1 MAIDGVSGRTSYI
14 GSSILNLKSQLN
26 DLQEQLASGK
36 VSNTYAGQGVNRG
49 LAVGLRAQINNL
61 NAYADTATNVNTR
74 INIANLS
81 LQGLV
86 DLNTQV
92 KTAANGS
99 SITLGNNGQTT
110 GQTSAQAAFANAI
123 ELLNTRSGDR
133 YLFSG
138 RATDTPPTAT
148 ADEILFGSAD
158 GSKAGLTQVIADR
171 KSADLGA
178 DGMGRLTLSA
188 PGTSP
193 ITLTEDAA
201 PSPFGLKLSA
211 VSTTMTGATVTPVK
225 TAVNLATN
233 PGEGDNFKFTF
244 TLSDGT
250 SKTVQLTATNTA
262 PPPSGSFAIGVDA
275 TATAANLNAALSD
288 AKGAASAQ
296 FGPTVSAVSSTVAG
310 VTVTPA
316 AVSLDLGVTNSNE
329 GDKLNFTFNFPDG
342 TSETIS
348 LTATNTNP
356 PPPGSFL
363 IGADPA
369 ATTANLQ
376 GKLNDAVKTLANT
389 SLVAASAMAASN
401 NFFDSPPLR
410 VDVSSSPLTSAT
422 TLVAGTASDTVA
434 WYTGEPAQ
442 SSTDSARGTAI
453 GQIDQSITV
462 QYGARA
468 NEQAFRLQLQTMA
481 AYAAVTTSS
490 SDVNANGQIT
500 ALSQRVA
507 QKLSPQQGVQ
517 TIQDIQADFAGA
529 QTAMKASSDR
539 QAQVKTMTQTML
551 DSIDGVSPEE
561 VATKILALQT
571 SLSASYQTTA
581 MLYQISLTKYL
592 PI

>member
-14 GSSILNLKSQLN
+14 GSSILNLKSQL
-26 DLQEQLASGK
+26 DTLQEQLASGK
-36 VSNTYAGQGVNRG
+36 ISSTYAGQGVNRG
-49 LAVGLRAQINNL
+49 LAVGLRAQISNL
-61 NAYADTATNVNTR
+61 SAYADTATNVNTR

-92 KTAANGS
+92 KNAANGS
-99 SITLGNNGQTT
+99 SISLGNNGQTT
-110 GQTSAQAAFANAI
+110 GQTSGLAAFANAI

-148 ADEILFGSAD
+148 ADEILYGSAD
-158 GSKAGLTQVIADR
+158 GSKAGLTQLVTER

-188 PGTSP
+188 PGVSP
-193 ITLTEDAA
+193 ITLAEDAA

-211 VSTTMTGATVTPVK
+211 ASTTMAGATLTPQQ
-225 TAVNLATN
+225 TTVNLATN

-244 TLSDGT
+244 TLADGT
-250 SKTVQLTATNTA
+250 SKTVQLTATNTV
-262 PPPSGSFAIGVDA
+262 PPPSGSFAIGADA
-275 TATAANLNAALSD
+275 TATGANLNAALSD
-288 AKGAASAQ
+288 AEGATSAQ
-296 FGPTVSAVSSTVAG
+296 FGPAVSAVSSSMAG

-316 AVSLDLGVTNSNE
+316 SLSLDLGATNPAE
-329 GDKLNFTFNFPDG
+329 GDKFNFTFNLPDG
-342 TSETIS
+342 TSETIALS
-348 LTATNTNP
+348 ATNTNP

-376 GKLNDAVKTLANT
+376 GKLNDAVNKLANT

-410 VDVSSSPLTSAT
+410 VDTSGSPLSSAT
-422 TLVAGTASDTVA
+422 TLVAGTPSNTVS
-434 WYTGEPAQ
+434 WYTGEAAQ
-442 SSTDSARGTAI
+442 SSTDSARGTAV
-453 GQIDQSITV
+453 GKIDQSINV

-481 AYAAVTTSS
+481 VYAAVTTSAT
-490 SDVNANGQIT
+490 DVNANDQIT

-517 TIQDIQADFAGA
+517 TIQDVQADFAGA

-539 QAQVKTMTQTML
+539 QAQIMTMTQTML
-551 DSIDGVSPEE
+551 DSIEGVSPDE

-571 SLSASYQTTA
+571 SLTASYQTTA
-581 MLYQISLTKYL
+581 MLYQMSLTKYL
-592 PI
+592 